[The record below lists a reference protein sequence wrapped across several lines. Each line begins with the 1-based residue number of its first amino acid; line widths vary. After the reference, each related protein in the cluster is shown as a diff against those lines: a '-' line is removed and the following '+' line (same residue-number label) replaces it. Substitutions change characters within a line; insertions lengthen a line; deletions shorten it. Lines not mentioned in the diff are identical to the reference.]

1 VKRLGV
7 DDKKWILSFFTRLH
21 VMPWKVLSR
30 FGIDEVAIW
39 SRDQF
44 INSIPFRT
52 HIRNWS
58 LRFTASDQQENVNKG
73 SRQIRPVTLGKGLAL
88 MVEYEVFLY
97 MRDVLKSW
105 RKLMIFRVL
114 ICINKILIKG
124 LKPWLKV

>member
-1 VKRLGV
+1 
-7 DDKKWILSFFTRLH
+7 
-21 VMPWKVLSR
+21 MPWKVLSR

-44 INSIPFRT
+44 INSISFRT

-88 MVEYEVFLY
+88 MVEYEVFLC
-97 MRDVLKSW
+97 MKDL
-105 RKLMIFRVL
+105 
-114 ICINKILIKG
+114 NKELAQ
-124 LKPWLKV
+124 VDDFSSFDSH

>member
-1 VKRLGV
+1 
-7 DDKKWILSFFTRLH
+7 
-21 VMPWKVLSR
+21 MPWKVLSR

-44 INSIPFRT
+44 INSISFRT

-88 MVEYEVFLY
+88 MVEYEVFLC
-97 MRDVLKSW
+97 
-105 RKLMIFRVL
+105 MINVAKEL
-114 ICINKILIKG
+114 A
-124 LKPWLKV
+124 KVDDFPCFDSH